1 MILLTIVYDDYAD
14 LLSACFKVDQYV
26 QDLIPDELLGVISMI
41 ELIKSELA
49 KVKEEQKRI
58 NSVELSDDRAFS
70 YLLLKYI

>member
-1 MILLTIVYDDYAD
+1 
-14 LLSACFKVDQYV
+14 
-26 QDLIPDELLGVISMI
+26 MI